1 MTTTK
6 EEAMIQKELHPG
18 FSKNIFL
25 WKLHFSSRKKWKN
38 ASRKF
43 CILC

>member
-1 MTTTK
+1 MFDCAEIFSIHVQRILIREMTTTK

-25 WKLHFSSRKKWKN
+25 
-38 ASRKF
+38 
-43 CILC
+43 